1 MRVFWSILWTAHWAI
16 KIVITVMIGGFV
28 TAMVFATLLGVTNEA
43 WIAIGTA
50 AYATFAF
57 LTVLV
62 LAIAATLALRQLQQA
77 DQERRLRIHLE
88 LSTRWDSQMLRR
100 GRRLVNKAGKNLKRD
115 LSKYEANDD
124 KRFYI
129 ILAVGNFFEDVG
141 IVTLK
146 RRLWSVEEARERM
159 GASIQYYYGLFADYI
174 EAAQKE
180 DRSILEN
187 FSNIAAEIRKL
198 EVCGDATSSP

>member
-1 MRVFWSILWTAHWAI
+1 MRDLWSILWTVPWTI
-16 KIVITVMIGGFV
+16 KIVIMMVIGGFV
-28 TAMVFATLLGVTNEA
+28 TAMVFAALLEVTNEA

-50 AYATFAF
+50 AYATFTF

-62 LAIAATLALRQLQQA
+62 LAIAAILALQQLQQA

-115 LSKYEANDD
+115 LTKYEANDD
-124 KRFYI
+124 ERLYI
-129 ILAVGNFFEDVG
+129 ISAVGNFFEDVG

-146 RRLWSVEEARERM
+146 RRLWSVEEARDRM

-174 EAAQKE
+174 EAAQKK
-180 DRSILEN
+180 DRSIFEN
-187 FSNIAAEIRKL
+187 FSKLAAEIREL
-198 EVCGDATSSP
+198 GVCGDATSSP